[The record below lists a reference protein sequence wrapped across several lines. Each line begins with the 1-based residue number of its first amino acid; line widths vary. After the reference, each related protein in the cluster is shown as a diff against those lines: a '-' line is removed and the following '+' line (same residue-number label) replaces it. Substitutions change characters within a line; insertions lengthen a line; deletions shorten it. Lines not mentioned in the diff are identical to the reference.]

1 MRVKIKDLEL
11 VLEHIKV
18 HSVAESV
25 NISFSSDEIG
35 LCFNFTDNVNLIAEA
50 KVFDANINVTPEI
63 KSTKKLYRED

>member
-11 VLEHIKV
+11 VLEHIKA

-25 NISFSSDEIG
+25 NIFFSSDEIG